1 MENERHDDE
10 HLYVHKYGSGGGEI
24 TSYEQLDD
32 KPKINGYT
40 LIGNLTGEDLG
51 LASSSDIPT
60 KTSDLD
66 NDSGFIT
73 VSDIPT
79 NLSNFTNDAGF
90 ITSSDLPTKLSD
102 LTNDEGFVANTD
114 FANLYFIKEFFTAIN
129 FTCPIANIMPQIQSE
144 LTTVLAALGNNE
156 YITLEQLIITG
167 LVTIIPERKVVLK
180 KGDTVPTYRLQGMSF
195 GTNELVFVDV
205 NNANIIHFATINTTP
220 AADYNDDYSSD
231 ISTYGCSILYNKY
244 QKGV

>member
-10 HLYVHKYGSGGGEI
+10 HLYVHRYGSGEEL

-32 KPKINGYT
+32 KPKINGIT
-40 LIGNLTGEDLG
+40 LIGNQTGADLG
-51 LASSSDIPT
+51 LADSSEIPT
-60 KTSDLD
+60 KTSDLE
-66 NDSGFIT
+66 NDSGYIT
-73 VSDIPT
+73 ESDIPT
-79 NLSNFTNDAGF
+79 DLSDFNNDTGF

-102 LTNDEGFVANTD
+102 LTNDEGFVSDTD
-114 FANLYFIKEFFTAIN
+114 FNSLYFIKEFFTTIN
-129 FTCPIANIMPQIQSE
+129 FTCPIANIMTQIQSE

-156 YITLEQLIITG
+156 DITLEQLIITG
-167 LVTIIPERKVVLK
+167 LVTITPERKVVLK
-180 KGDTVPTYRLQGMSF
+180 KGDTVPVYRLQGMSF

-205 NNANIIHFATINTTP
+205 NNSNIVHFATINTTP

-231 ISTYGCSILYNKY
+231 ITTYSCSILYNKY